1 MSNTII
7 LCILSVISP
16 GVDRWISGTAYCCPK
31 GHNPKKVP
39 GLGIVKIGRRF
50 PAFYDVPH
58 VQGATRITLE
68 IKI

>member
-39 GLGIVKIGRRF
+39 GLGIVKIGRF
-50 PAFYDVPH
+50 LLAFYDEPH
-58 VQGATRITLE
+58 VQGAPRITL
-68 IKI
+68 KF